1 MNILVVFIIGGG
13 DFGEKAGDHLDDIS
27 DGHRADLI
35 FARLETMTG
44 EM

>member
-1 MNILVVFIIGGG
+1 MDILVVFIVGGG
-13 DFGEKAGDHLDDIS
+13 NFGEKASDHLDDIS

-35 FARLETMTG
+35 FARLESMAG